1 MSRAIKEK
9 GISMKDISEFNKKL
23 RSIKRFTFNFGNAF
37 GGIKKFAIFFDDELV
52 IKSNRG
58 KSIEFTPNRD
68 EIIKELELFC
78 FSDWQSKYNKNAKPI
93 LENAWTI
100 ELLFENDKLE
110 FVGLDDYPKNWYM
123 VEDFVKKYAGFDE
136 IRE

>member
-1 MSRAIKEK
+1 MKEN
-9 GISMKDISEFNKKL
+9 NKL
-23 RSIKRFTFNFGNAF
+23 CAIKRFTFNFGNAF
-37 GGIKKFAIFFDDELV
+37 GGIKKFVIFFDDELK
-52 IKSNRG
+52 IKSNSG
-58 KSIEFTPNRD
+58 ESIAFTPSKE
-68 EIIKELELFC
+68 EIINELEALC

>member
-1 MSRAIKEK
+1 MKEN
-9 GISMKDISEFNKKL
+9 NKL
-23 RSIKRFTFNFGNAF
+23 SAIKRFTFNFGNAF
-37 GGIKKFAIFFDDELV
+37 GGIKKFVIFFDDDVE
-52 IKSNRG
+52 IKSNSG
-58 KSIEFTPNRD
+58 ESIAFTPSKE
-68 EIIKELELFC
+68 EIINELEALC

-110 FVGLDDYPKNWYM
+110 FVGLDDYPKNWDM
-123 VEDFVKKYAGFDE
+123 VEDFVKRYTGFDE